1 MHNAFARAIALTMI
15 STDMPCWKKLR
26 LHTLPYWS
34 QIEVCLL
41 LKPLEVIAHHTYG
54 TSKVQTGCIA
64 GMQKLANTEKRMRE
78 KGTIFQEGVDDDR
91 SIYIIVEGTVRLSP
105 HLQLPTTFI
114 PATAVLTLRI
124 IGAGGSARQPIVVS
138 RNLTAHA
145 AAIQVDIFY
154 EKDRHK
160 ILRLEK
166 GDCFGE
172 SCLLYLEQET
182 PYTRNYSAGTSPRQ
196 HGSSPA
202 VVLCVRTSA
211 RVFAFGLPACALCG
225 TSAGLGSACTCSP
238 CLFPHSRRGRLTA
251 LDA

>member
-124 IGAGGSARQPIVVS
+124 ILCWWLCSSTNRRESQSHRTCCCHSGG
-138 RNLTAHA
+138 
-145 AAIQVDIFY
+145 Y
-154 EKDRHK
+154 
-160 ILRLEK
+160 
-166 GDCFGE
+166 
-172 SCLLYLEQET
+172 LL
-182 PYTRNYSAGTSPRQ
+182 
-196 HGSSPA
+196 
-202 VVLCVRTSA
+202 
-211 RVFAFGLPACALCG
+211 
-225 TSAGLGSACTCSP
+225 
-238 CLFPHSRRGRLTA
+238 
-251 LDA
+251 